1 MHLQKYES
9 KSTLTLPFKAFL
21 LIKKSF
27 SICDYIFL
35 LLLKA
40 KFLLSNRTPNYEER
54 QQEASPSCVP
64 AISVFTEYCIRSNIS
79 EGSQVR
85 TLCGHDQTPRSDS
98 KIHSTD
104 NGPQIREQLAG
115 RAAERE
121 IITYIVTHCS
131 PSFPPKMVVKE
142 KKYKRSGGQGVS
154 QEWG

>member
-9 KSTLTLPFKAFL
+9 TSTLTLPFKAFL

-54 QQEASPSCVP
+54 QQEASRSCVP

-131 PSFPPKMVVKE
+131 PLFPPPNGCQG
-142 KKYKRSGGQGVS
+142 KKYKGSGGQGVS
-154 QEWG
+154 QGWG